1 VALRDELSK
10 LDSEVAAGQITAEE
24 FRVRRDR
31 ILASAGSGPAA
42 GGPFPPPYRW
52 GEESA
57 ADEQTPSVTPRAPVE
72 DRTQVVRRTAPGATP
87 TPMTA
92 ERTQVVPRRAA
103 STPPASTPPAST
115 PPASTPPASTP
126 PAPRP
131 PTPTPATAVP
141 DDRTQVVPRGAP
153 PSQPQSAEA
162 DRTQVVRPGA
172 ARSGYSNVGAPPW
185 ARGTTGAAGNR
196 SGPPLRPEGT
206 LPPWTLDQPIAAA
219 PTRYANGAAFGAT
232 RHHKWLLPAIAV
244 VVVLLVIGIVL
255 WFVL

>member
-1 VALRDELSK
+1 MALRDELSK

-31 ILASAGSGPAA
+31 ILASAGSGPAT

-52 GEESA
+52 GEEPA

-72 DRTQVVRRTAPGATP
+72 DRTQVVRRAAPGAP
-87 TPMTA
+87 STPMTA
-92 ERTQVVPRRAA
+92 ERTQVVPSRCFH
-103 STPPASTPPAST
+103 SPCFDS
-115 PPASTPPASTP
+115 PASTP
-126 PAPRP
+126 PAPTP
-131 PTPTPATAVP
+131 PAPTPRAPRSPAPTPAMAVP

-172 ARSGYSNVGAPPW
+172 ATSGYSNVGAPPW

-196 SGPPLRPEGT
+196 SAPPLRPEGT

>member
-103 STPPASTPPAST
+103 STPPASTPPA
-115 PPASTPPASTP
+115 
-126 PAPRP
+126 PRP

-196 SGPPLRPEGT
+196 SAPPLRPEGT

>member
-52 GEESA
+52 GEASA
-57 ADEQTPSVTPRAPVE
+57 ADEQTPSVSPRAPVE
-72 DRTQVVRRTAPGATP
+72 DRTQVVRRAAPGATS

-103 STPPASTPPAST
+103 STPPASRSPA
-115 PPASTPPASTP
+115 
-126 PAPRP
+126 
-131 PTPTPATAVP
+131 PTPATAVP

-172 ARSGYSNVGAPPW
+172 ATSGYSNVGAPPW

-196 SGPPLRPEGT
+196 SSPPLRPEGT

-219 PTRYANGAAFGAT
+219 PTRYAYGAAFGAT
-232 RHHKWLLPAIAV
+232 RHPKWLLPAIAV
-244 VVVLLVIGIVL
+244 VVVLLVVGIVL

>member
-1 VALRDELSK
+1 MALRDELSK

-24 FRVRRDR
+24 LSVRRDR

-57 ADEQTPSVTPRAPVE
+57 ADEQTPSVTARAPVE
-72 DRTQVVRRTAPGATP
+72 DRTQVVRRAAPGATS

-103 STPPASTPPAST
+103 SP

-126 PAPRP
+126 PAPRSP
-131 PTPTPATAVP
+131 APTPATAVP

-172 ARSGYSNVGAPPW
+172 VRSGYSNVGAPPW
-185 ARGTTGAAGNR
+185 ARGTEGAAGNR
-196 SGPPLRPEGT
+196 SAPPLRPEGT

-219 PTRYANGAAFGAT
+219 PTRYANGTAFGAT
-232 RHHKWLLPAIAV
+232 RHHNWLLPAIAV

>member
-42 GGPFPPPYRW
+42 GGPFPPSYRW

-72 DRTQVVRRTAPGATP
+72 DRTQVVRRAAPGATS

-103 STPPASTPPAST
+103 SSPPAPTPPAPTPPASRSPA
-115 PPASTPPASTP
+115 
-126 PAPRP
+126 
-131 PTPTPATAVP
+131 PTPATAVP
-141 DDRTQVVPRGAP
+141 DDRTQMVPRGAP

-172 ARSGYSNVGAPPW
+172 ATSGYSNVGPPPW

-196 SGPPLRPEGT
+196 SAPPLRPEGT

-232 RHHKWLLPAIAV
+232 RHPKWLLPAIAV

>member
-1 VALRDELSK
+1 MALRDELSK

-103 STPPASTPPAST
+103 STPPASTPPA
-115 PPASTPPASTP
+115 
-126 PAPRP
+126 PRP

-196 SGPPLRPEGT
+196 SAPPLRPEGT

>member
-52 GEESA
+52 GEASA
-57 ADEQTPSVTPRAPVE
+57 ADEQTPSVSPRAPVE
-72 DRTQVVRRTAPGATP
+72 DRTQVVRRAAPGATS

-103 STPPASTPPAST
+103 STPPASRSPA
-115 PPASTPPASTP
+115 
-126 PAPRP
+126 
-131 PTPTPATAVP
+131 PTPATAVP

-172 ARSGYSNVGAPPW
+172 ATSGYSNVGAPPW

-196 SGPPLRPEGT
+196 SSPPLRPEGT

-219 PTRYANGAAFGAT
+219 PTRYAYGAAFGAT
-232 RHHKWLLPAIAV
+232 RHPKWLLPAIAV

>member
-24 FRVRRDR
+24 FRVRRDH
-31 ILASAGSGPAA
+31 ILASAGNGPAA

-52 GEESA
+52 GEASA
-57 ADEQTPSVTPRAPVE
+57 ADEQTPSVSPRAPVE
-72 DRTQVVRRTAPGATP
+72 DRIQVVRRAAPGATS

-115 PPASTPPASTP
+115 PPASRSPA
-126 PAPRP
+126 
-131 PTPTPATAVP
+131 PTPATAVP

-172 ARSGYSNVGAPPW
+172 ATSGYSNVGAPPW

-196 SGPPLRPEGT
+196 SSPPLRPEGT

-219 PTRYANGAAFGAT
+219 PTRYAFGAT
-232 RHHKWLLPAIAV
+232 RHPKWLLPAIAV

>member
-1 VALRDELSK
+1 MALRDELSK

-42 GGPFPPPYRW
+42 GGPFPPPCRW

-57 ADEQTPSVTPRAPVE
+57 ADEQTPSVSPRAPVE
-72 DRTQVVRRTAPGATP
+72 DRTQVVRRAAPGATS

-103 STPPASTPPAST
+103 STPAASTPPAST
-115 PPASTPPASTP
+115 PSASTPPASTP
-126 PAPRP
+126 
-131 PTPTPATAVP
+131 ATAAP

-185 ARGTTGAAGNR
+185 ARGTTAAAGNR
-196 SGPPLRPEGT
+196 SAPPLRPEGT
-206 LPPWTLDQPIAAA
+206 LPPWTLDQSIAAA

-244 VVVLLVIGIVL
+244 LVVLLVIGIVL

>member
-52 GEESA
+52 GEASA
-57 ADEQTPSVTPRAPVE
+57 ADEQTPSVSPRAPVE
-72 DRTQVVRRTAPGATP
+72 DRTQVVRRAAPGATS

-103 STPPASTPPAST
+103 STPPASTPPAPRS
-115 PPASTPPASTP
+115 PA
-126 PAPRP
+126 
-131 PTPTPATAVP
+131 PTPATAVP

-172 ARSGYSNVGAPPW
+172 ATSGYSNVGAPPW

-196 SGPPLRPEGT
+196 SSPPLRPEGT
-206 LPPWTLDQPIAAA
+206 VPPWTLDQPIAAA
-219 PTRYANGAAFGAT
+219 PTRYAYGAA
-232 RHHKWLLPAIAV
+232 RHPKWLLPAIAV

>member
-1 VALRDELSK
+1 MALRDELSK

-42 GGPFPPPYRW
+42 GGPFPPSYRW

-72 DRTQVVRRTAPGATP
+72 DRTQVVRRAAPGATS

-103 STPPASTPPAST
+103 SSPPAPTPPAPTPPASRSPA
-115 PPASTPPASTP
+115 
-126 PAPRP
+126 
-131 PTPTPATAVP
+131 PTPATAVP
-141 DDRTQVVPRGAP
+141 DDRTQMVPRGAP

-172 ARSGYSNVGAPPW
+172 ATSGYSNVGPPPW

-196 SGPPLRPEGT
+196 SAPPLRPEGT

-232 RHHKWLLPAIAV
+232 RHHNWLLPAIAV

>member
-42 GGPFPPPYRW
+42 GGPFPPPCRW

-57 ADEQTPSVTPRAPVE
+57 ADEQTPSVSPRAPVE
-72 DRTQVVRRTAPGATP
+72 DRTQVVRRAAPGGTS

-92 ERTQVVPRRAA
+92 ERTQVVPRHAA

-115 PPASTPPASTP
+115 PC
-126 PAPRP
+126 APRP
-131 PTPTPATAVP
+131 PAPTPGEAVP

-172 ARSGYSNVGAPPW
+172 ATSGYSNVGAPPW

-196 SGPPLRPEGT
+196 SVPPLRPEGT

-219 PTRYANGAAFGAT
+219 PTRYANGAAFGTT

-244 VVVLLVIGIVL
+244 LVVLLVIGIVL

>member
-10 LDSEVAAGQITAEE
+10 LDSEVASGQITAEE

-42 GGPFPPPYRW
+42 GGLFPPPYRW

-72 DRTQVVRRTAPGATP
+72 DRTQVV
-87 TPMTA
+87 
-92 ERTQVVPRRAA
+92 PRPAA
-103 STPPASTPPAST
+103 STPPASTPA
-115 PPASTPPASTP
+115 ASTP

-131 PTPTPATAVP
+131 PAPTPGEAVP

-172 ARSGYSNVGAPPW
+172 ATSGYSNVGAPPW

-196 SGPPLRPEGT
+196 SVPPLRPEGT

-219 PTRYANGAAFGAT
+219 PTRYANGAAFGTT

-244 VVVLLVIGIVL
+244 LVVLLVIGIVL